1 MGAAGEAG
9 EQPGAGLLHWAREVP
24 CASVWGAGRARHGT
38 MCTRVRR
45 RKAVDVMVSSVL
57 CVAIRRTAAGRYFL
71 RTAAAADR
79 CGTRYGF
86 LSCGRVRECRHLESS
101 SVVKV
106 FAIPFGAGDEEG
118 RGKVLSHQTHVS
130 VSVSPDSAHV
140 SASRPSILW
149 I

>member
-1 MGAAGEAG
+1 
-9 EQPGAGLLHWAREVP
+9 
-24 CASVWGAGRARHGT
+24 
-38 MCTRVRR
+38 
-45 RKAVDVMVSSVL
+45 MVSSVL

-106 FAIPFGAGDEEG
+106 FAIPGSG
-118 RGKVLSHQTHVS
+118 RGTKRGAVKYSLIRLMCLSLS
-130 VSVSPDSAHV
+130 GLRSCLGFSPIYTMDLMNSDS
-140 SASRPSILW
+140 
-149 I
+149 